1 MSEGGQAV
9 QHCQSLASLGD
20 NAGVLDLICFEVSVA
35 MLSLAYFVLIACAF
49 ERSQH
54 AGRLRYW
61 WQLQVVLRVQEN
73 GHPSVRISRVGLNS
87 CFDLG
92 GAWILVH
99 KLCAV
104 TRHD

>member
-9 QHCQSLASLGD
+9 QHCQWLASLGD

-61 WQLQVVLRVQEN
+61 WQLQVVLRVPEN

-87 CFDLG
+87 CFDSG
-92 GAWILVH
+92 RTWILVH

-104 TRHD
+104 TWHD

>member
-9 QHCQSLASLGD
+9 QHCQWLASLGD

-61 WQLQVVLRVQEN
+61 WQLQVVLRVPED
-73 GHPSVRISRVGLNS
+73 GHPSVSL
-87 CFDLG
+87 
-92 GAWILVH
+92 AWV
-99 KLCAV
+99 
-104 TRHD
+104 